1 MCRLV
6 GSRGG
11 GGEGRVEKGRRA
23 REEKRLSPLIPTIPP
38 SPRTR
43 LSYETKRATDPRRG
57 GDGDGDAPDGKKRA
71 GALLP
76 AHERTKETIVEYE
89 VEYKL
94 SSGDRARNQSTSC
107 PALLLP
113 LPPPPSAF
121 SLFSRLSSSLFQT
134 LPDVTRRSDEV
145 IVQRYEKNL
154 VEFRFAVT
162 NASC

>member
-1 MCRLV
+1 ME
-6 GSRGG
+6 SERG
-11 GGEGRVEKGRRA
+11 
-23 REEKRLSPLIPTIPP
+23 EKRFSPLIPTIPRRP
-38 SPRTR
+38 VPDFRARRNERRTR
-43 LSYETKRATDPRRG
+43 GEG
-57 GDGDGDAPDGKKRA
+57 GDGDGGWDAPDGKKRA

-113 LPPPPSAF
+113 PPHPSSAF